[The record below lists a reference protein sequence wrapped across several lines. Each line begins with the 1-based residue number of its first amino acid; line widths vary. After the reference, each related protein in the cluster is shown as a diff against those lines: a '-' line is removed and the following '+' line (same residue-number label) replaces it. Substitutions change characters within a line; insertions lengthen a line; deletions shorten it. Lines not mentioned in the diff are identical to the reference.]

1 MIRAIVLDFD
11 GLILDTESALI
22 AAYGDVHT
30 AHGQVFDRTGLLRAV
45 GHSELAFDPWH
56 AFGPGADR
64 AALEAERRTR
74 NQVRDLEL
82 AVLPGVVALLDD
94 ARRLDVRVGLA
105 SLSSRAH
112 CTRHLARRG
121 LLERFGFL
129 ACHGETPL
137 PKPAP
142 DLYKHVLEHFRL
154 RGIEAIAFEDSH
166 TGSLAAKRAN
176 LWCVAAPGPT
186 TADHDFRHVDRQ
198 VRSLADCR
206 LADLMAEFTP

>member
-11 GLILDTESALI
+11 GLILDTETALI
-22 AAYGDVHT
+22 AAYGDVHA
-30 AHGQVFDRTGLLRAV
+30 AHGRPFDRTGLLRAV

-56 AFGPGADR
+56 AFGPAADR
-64 AALEAERRTR
+64 EALEAERRIR
-74 NQVRDLEL
+74 NHARDLEL
-82 AVLPGVVALLDD
+82 TVLPGVLTLLDE
-94 ARRLDVRVGLA
+94 ARHIGLHVGLA
-105 SLSSRAH
+105 SNSSRAH
-112 CTRHLARRG
+112 CTRHLSRLG

-129 ACHGETPL
+129 ACNGETPL

-142 DLYKHVLEHFRL
+142 DLYRRVLEHFRL

-176 LWCVAAPGPT
+176 LWCVAVPGPT

-198 VRSLADCR
+198 VVSLADCR
-206 LADLMAEFTP
+206 LADLLAEFSQ